1 MENKYSIT
9 SELDYE
15 NIKVTMRAWTAATKA
30 ENFVVGVSGGK
41 DSTVTAMLL
50 AKIFGKERVYGVMM
64 PAGVQPD
71 ISDSED
77 VIRITGINRVIV
89 NIGEAR
95 DSIIDQI
102 DNVSEDTKINL
113 PARLRMSTLFAVAQT
128 VNGRVIN
135 TDNLTEGILGYSTF
149 GGDNFGCFAP
159 LGDLTVTEV
168 RALGRYLIRE
178 SDWSDEDKMRM
189 VNLVYKVPSDGLQP
203 LSDEDKLGLK
213 YGDVDD
219 YIRENIGDDDFKKR
233 VLDMYRANKFKSD
246 IVRLPTVL
254 THYPNYIK

>member
-1 MENKYSIT
+1 MSTYSIT

-15 NIKVTMRAWTAATKA
+15 NIKHTLRAWAAATGAK
-30 ENFVVGVSGGK
+30 NFVVGVSGGK

-64 PAGVQPD
+64 PAGIQPD
-71 ISDSED
+71 INDSED
-77 VIRITGINRVIV
+77 VIRITGINSITV
-89 NIGEAR
+89 NIAEAR
-95 DSIIDQI
+95 DSILRQI
-102 DNVSEDTKINL
+102 NNVSVDTRINL
-113 PARLRMSTLFAVAQT
+113 PARLRMSTLFAVAQS
-128 VNGRVIN
+128 VDGRVIN

-178 SDWSDEDKMRM
+178 SDWDEKDKLRM
-189 VNLVYKVPSDGLQP
+189 VNLVYKTPSDGLQP

-219 YIRENIGDDDFKKR
+219 FIRENKGDDDFKKR

-246 IVRLPTVL
+246 IVRLPKVL
-254 THYPNYIK
+254 THYPNFIK